1 MEGGKEI
8 ERGERATFGFRVEGG
23 KRRREGRREG
33 RREEVGRDEPLLWTA
48 SLRSAPITLIYSS
61 VLFSERTQ

>member
-8 ERGERATFGFRVEGG
+8 ERGERATFGDRVEGG
-23 KRRREGRREG
+23 KRRRGG